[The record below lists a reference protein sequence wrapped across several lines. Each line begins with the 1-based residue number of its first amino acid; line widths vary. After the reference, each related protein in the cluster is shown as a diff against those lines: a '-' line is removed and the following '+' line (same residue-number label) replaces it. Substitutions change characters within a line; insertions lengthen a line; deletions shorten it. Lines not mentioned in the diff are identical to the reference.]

1 VNLLQHPS
9 LVPEGQNRYL
19 VSLLTVYLDNSFV
32 ILDLNLE
39 FTIHIKQ
46 KFDMLIVEEQM
57 PDTINKAK
65 SFILGGEM
73 KTGKHM
79 AQAVKKM
86 SQSFMGRKQMEDKPY
101 RSKLVICID
110 ILCAL
115 VSNGAMKFNKLSH
128 KVELDT
134 IRLIPHLKLLIER
147 ELVEQQ
153 NLGENEIFYSVTGKG
168 LKVLKVVGPM
178 IREAHKIQ
186 MRDLET
192 ISNTLSE
199 AGYV

>member
-1 VNLLQHPS
+1 
-9 LVPEGQNRYL
+9 
-19 VSLLTVYLDNSFV
+19 
-32 ILDLNLE
+32 
-39 FTIHIKQ
+39 
-46 KFDMLIVEEQM
+46 M

-65 SFILGGEM
+65 TFILGKELR
-73 KTGKHM
+73 TGKQM
-79 AQAVKKM
+79 AQAVNKAKSM
-86 SQSFMGRKQMEDKPY
+86 IGTRKQTAEDKPY
-101 RSKLVICID
+101 RSKLIVCID

-115 VSNGAMKFNKLSH
+115 VSNGPMRFTKLSH

-134 IRLIPHLKLLIER
+134 IRLVPHLKLLIDR

-178 IREAHKIQ
+178 IREAHKLQ

-192 ISNTLSE
+192 ITHTLSA